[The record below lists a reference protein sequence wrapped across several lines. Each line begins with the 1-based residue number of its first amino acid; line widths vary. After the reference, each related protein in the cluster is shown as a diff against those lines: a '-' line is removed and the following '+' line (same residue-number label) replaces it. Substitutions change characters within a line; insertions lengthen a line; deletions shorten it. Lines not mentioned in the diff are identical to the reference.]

1 MVHSLVVMWSRF
13 PICHGIHSLN
23 KIVFDPGA
31 NLDTLDSVDGLHLID
46 CIKVRKS
53 RIGSVSKP
61 H

>member
-1 MVHSLVVMWSRF
+1 MVMRSRF
-13 PICHGIHSLN
+13 PIFHGIHSLN

-46 CIKVRKS
+46 YIKVRKS
-53 RIGSVSKP
+53 RIGSVSKL